1 MSDYQVVKKLLEA
14 ERRRLKTFYR
24 YRPSERGAM
33 DKKMA
38 DGLAALQ
45 RLRVEGEWKAAG
57 QFWQDKFDK

>member
-1 MSDYQVVKKLLEA
+1 MSDYQIVKKLLEA
-14 ERRRLKTFYR
+14 ERRRLKMFYR